1 MDRCLEG
8 RAVLVT
14 GAGSGI
20 GRATSVALAE
30 AGAKVV
36 AADLNG
42 DRSSETA
49 QMILDSGADAIG
61 ISVDVT
67 RAGSVQGMIGEALA
81 RYGRIDCAF
90 NSAGVYE
97 GGTIVETTEET
108 WDTVINTNL
117 KGVWLCMKYEIAQ
130 MLTQGAGSV
139 VNVSSVAGLVGSDWG
154 VSAYHASKHGVIG
167 LTKAAALEYAQQGIR
182 VNAVCPGTIRTP
194 MAGHSLAVDG
204 GWTAR

>member
-1 MDRCLEG
+1 MDRCLED

-20 GRATSVALAE
+20 GRATSVALAA

-67 RAGSVQGMIGEALA
+67 QAGSVQGMIGEALA

-97 GGTIVETTEET
+97 AGTIVETTEET
-108 WDTVINTNL
+108 WDT
-117 KGVWLCMKYEIAQ
+117 KPA
-130 MLTQGAGSV
+130 
-139 VNVSSVAGLVGSDWG
+139 LVR
-154 VSAYHASKHGVIG
+154 Y
-167 LTKAAALEYAQQGIR
+167 
-182 VNAVCPGTIRTP
+182 TP
-194 MAGHSLAVDG
+194 
-204 GWTAR
+204 TAHHHR